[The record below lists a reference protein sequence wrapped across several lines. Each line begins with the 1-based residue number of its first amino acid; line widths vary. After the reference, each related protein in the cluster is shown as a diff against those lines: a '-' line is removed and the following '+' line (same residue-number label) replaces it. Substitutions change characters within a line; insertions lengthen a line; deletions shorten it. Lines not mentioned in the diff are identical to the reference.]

1 MKTLP
6 CRSFLAIALIAGVSS
21 VFANE
26 YKSVVIEPGASTL
39 ITVDKHE
46 IVRIR
51 NFSQEGGDLRGSVTV
66 TTDSGTATALTATIL
81 SASAT
86 PNPTPTPTPTPVPTT
101 PTPTPSPTPA
111 GIARVQGSSSSGLEP
126 INSVIIA
133 GPATVSITAG
143 DVPAFVTFRKEADS
157 D

>member
-6 CRSFLAIALIAGVSS
+6 CRSLVVIALIVGASS

-26 YKSVVIEPGASTL
+26 FKSVVIEAGASKL

-66 TTDSGTATALTATIL
+66 TTDSGTATALTATVL

-101 PTPTPSPTPA
+101 PTPTPSPTP

>member
-6 CRSFLAIALIAGVSS
+6 CRSLLAIALIAGVSS

-26 YKSVVIEPGASTL
+26 YKSVVIAAGTSKL
-39 ITVDKHE
+39 VTVDKHE
-46 IVRIR
+46 ILRIR

-86 PNPTPTPTPTPVPTT
+86 PNPTPTPTPTPA
-101 PTPTPSPTPA
+101 PTPTPGAP
-111 GIARVQGSSSSGLEP
+111 ARVQGSSSSGLEP